1 MAAGRGCPAAYPA
14 DRRIEHAAKP
24 VVRHRERSAVR
35 LAGHA
40 RLEQGGIAWTQ
51 PVQRGER
58 HRLCQIVAEADDLG
72 RYSVPVAR
80 RQQHAVADGNVSSQ
94 PIDVDDQ
101 AGQCG
106 YASFNL

>member
-1 MAAGRGCPAAYPA
+1 MAAGRGRPAAA
-14 DRRIEHAAKP
+14 QRIEHAAKP
-24 VVRHRERSAVR
+24 AVR
-35 LAGHA
+35 TGSVPPFGSPAHA
-40 RLEQGGIAWTQ
+40 RLEQGGTAWTQ

-58 HRLCQIVAEADDLG
+58 HRLCQTVAEADDLG

-80 RQQHAVADGNVSSQ
+80 RQQHAVADGNVSAQ